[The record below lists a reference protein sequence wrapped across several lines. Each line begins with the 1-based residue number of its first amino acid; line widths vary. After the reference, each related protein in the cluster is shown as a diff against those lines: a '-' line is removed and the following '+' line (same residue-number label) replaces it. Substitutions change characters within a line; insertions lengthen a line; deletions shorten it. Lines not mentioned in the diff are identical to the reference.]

1 MPETPGP
8 GPDSGGDGGN
18 GSTMMSKSETFHGP
32 GGFLTPSDQ
41 TPPPNHTHTK
51 YNSTV
56 QTDRAKR
63 GERETHRNIRHE
75 VRDYTISYRRRER
88 KKLNRN

>member
-41 TPPPNHTHTK
+41 TPPQTTHTQ
-51 YNSTV
+51 STTA
-56 QTDRAKR
+56 QYRQI
-63 GERETHRNIRHE
+63 EQREEKEKHIETSG
-75 VRDYTISYRRRER
+75 T
-88 KKLNRN
+88 K